1 MIRKQVHIESAQ
13 GKALKR
19 LARRTHRREAEII
32 RAALDLYMAEAASEE
47 RRKTAWR
54 KVESLVGQR
63 IASGPVSGG
72 RSWRREDLHKRSP
85 SQNR

>member
-13 GKALKR
+13 DKAWKR

-32 RAALDLYMAEAASEE
+32 RAALDLYMAEAASAA

-54 KVESLVGQR
+54 KGESFIRQR
-63 IASGPVSGG
+63 IASGPASGG

-85 SQNR
+85 RQNR